1 MKKIISALLAVI
13 MAFGSVTVFAAE
25 KGGTSL
31 KFRGVDI
38 SSYSAEKNSGVVYR
52 DFSGKVLDDDGFF
65 ELLKNCGVNSV
76 RVRIWN
82 NPYALTVTAT
92 AAEIVTL
99 KMPAK

>member
-25 KGGTSL
+25 KRETL
-31 KFRGVDI
+31 QFRGVDI

-82 NPYALTVTAT
+82 NPYDSDGNG
-92 AAEIVTL
+92 
-99 KMPAK
+99 